1 METNRSAGHLTA
13 LLTIL
18 IWGTTFTS
26 TKILLGAF
34 APVEI
39 LFLRFLLGL
48 AALTILFP
56 RRLRGTNSRQ
66 ETVFAAAGLCGICLY
81 YLLEN
86 IALTYTLA
94 ANASVIVS
102 SAPFFTALLS
112 RVCFPAEER
121 LHPGFFA
128 GFAAAMAG
136 LILIN
141 FGGAQVHLNPM
152 GDLLALLAAVVWAFY
167 SVLTRKIASFGY
179 PTILV
184 TRRIFFYGL
193 LWMLPALLFFRFHPD
208 LTLLARPV
216 YLGNL
221 VYLGL
226 GASALCFVTWNF
238 SVKTLGTVKTS
249 VYIYLVPVI
258 TIVASAVVLHE
269 TLSPSAIAGT
279 ALTLTGLFFS
289 QKKGAKRT
297 KEKKTS

>member
-1 METNRSAGHLTA
+1 
-13 LLTIL
+13 
-18 IWGTTFTS
+18 
-26 TKILLGAF
+26 
-34 APVEI
+34 
-39 LFLRFLLGL
+39 
-48 AALTILFP
+48 
-56 RRLRGTNSRQ
+56 
-66 ETVFAAAGLCGICLY
+66 
-81 YLLEN
+81 
-86 IALTYTLA
+86 
-94 ANASVIVS
+94 
-102 SAPFFTALLS
+102 
-112 RVCFPAEER
+112 
-121 LHPGFFA
+121 
-128 GFAAAMAG
+128 MAG

-167 SVLTRKIASFGY
+167 SVLTRKISSFGY

-279 ALTLTGLFFS
+279 ALTLSLIHISEPT
-289 QKKGAKRT
+289 RP
-297 KEKKTS
+297 